1 MSCWR
6 KCDSSIHNA
15 TKETL
20 KAAASRMGLGINDTL
35 KRVETSYGEY
45 ERNKA
50 TVDGVFTKNGHT
62 IQLGYLL
69 SGEGNTLQI
78 VGDFWGTGIDSESF
92 MGTLGQIYREIEIQ
106 TQAELMGYT
115 VDSVTTNAEG
125 DTEIEIFQWA

>member
-20 KAAASRMGLGINDTL
+20 RAAAERMGLGINDTV
-35 KRVETSYGEY
+35 RNVETSYGNY
-45 ERNKA
+45 ESNRA
-50 TVDGVFTKNGHT
+50 VVDGAFTNGGRV

-69 SGEGNTLQI
+69 SGEGGTLQI
-78 VGDFWGTGIDSESF
+78 VGDFWGTGIDSENF

-115 VDSVTTNAEG
+115 VDTITTNADG